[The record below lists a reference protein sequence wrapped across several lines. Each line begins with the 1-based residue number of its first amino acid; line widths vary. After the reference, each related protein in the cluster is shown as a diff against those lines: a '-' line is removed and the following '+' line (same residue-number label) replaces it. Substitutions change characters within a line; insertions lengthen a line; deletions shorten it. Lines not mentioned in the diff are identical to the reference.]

1 MKNTLLAL
9 LLGMLLFS
17 CQQNQN
23 PDISDMPQEW
33 ALIGY
38 KSGWIAQE
46 DITPIK
52 DSVYNYR
59 LETDGS
65 FVKTI
70 GQFRL
75 TGTYDFRTFEDGQ
88 YVYLSYDEASIKL
101 DEERSRIHYC
111 GQHYEPFLIIDSKTI
126 RGSWSECDGPN
137 LYFERK

>member
-33 ALIGY
+33 TLIGY

-101 DEERSRIHYC
+101 DEERSMIHY
-111 GQHYEPFLIIDSKTI
+111 
-126 RGSWSECDGPN
+126 
-137 LYFERK
+137 